1 MGGYLR
7 VWLRGICGGDGGL
20 RMGGGKEGVTNVTEV
35 GVLNCDLGFAVSG
48 IKGDVVCAFG
58 SSREVLSQK
67 SPCLRGFVVTAW
79 VVTYVCEG
87 DVRYESYEY
96 VERA

>member
-1 MGGYLR
+1 M
-7 VWLRGICGGDGGL
+7 
-20 RMGGGKEGVTNVTEV
+20 
-35 GVLNCDLGFAVSG
+35 SG

-67 SPCLRGFVVTAW
+67 SPCLRGFVVMAW